1 MHLPLGT
8 LIALACGGLLIGLGF
23 GSLPA
28 YSFRK
33 RVRFMEHLIEI
44 RNNPLGWETV
54 LLDGQVVHSKFAFG
68 GTYKF
73 MIGQDQAEVRIRYRW
88 HLLGVR
94 VRFFVNDQVC
104 YEE

>member
-1 MHLPLGT
+1 MHLPLET
-8 LIALACGGLLIGLGF
+8 LIALACGVLVIGLSF

-28 YSFRK
+28 YWFRK
-33 RVRFMEHLIEI
+33 HVRFMEHVIEI

-73 MIGQDQAEVRIRYRW
+73 MIGQEQAEVRIRYRW
-88 HLLGVR
+88 HLLGLRVR
-94 VRFFVNDQVC
+94 VLVNDQVC